1 MSAESLKSDPNDK
14 IDIRADYAESFV
26 ADRLKEIIQ
35 VPAILEQLVKDLNGE
50 IHDQIKPIEQE
61 LAVIGVEKNDI
72 NDKLKKWQE
81 ALEDSP
87 ELIDSLKDRLAQL
100 TLKRK
105 TLQSRENEILS
116 VLKHKND
123 NVSSKDMEVI
133 LAGLDRLLADSEKSK
148 IKEIYRIFK
157 NKVTFD
163 PLNKAN
169 IKIYMM
175 FDEAIINQLNERY
188 KEAVSE
194 KDTASLVISRPFEV
208 AI

>member
-35 VPAILEQLVKDLNGE
+35 VPAILEQLVKDINGE

-116 VLKHKND
+116 VLEHKND

-188 KEAVSE
+188 KEAVSD